1 MTPQESRE
9 EFIEGLLPED
19 DLDLIREIGLYES
32 YVEGGVSINTIYQRL
47 REDAQ

>member
-32 YVEGGVSINTIYQRL
+32 YVEGEVSINTIYQRL